1 MKISRDTS
9 CCGLSLLTRP
19 VHQFLIRRVAGYE
32 ANRNFID
39 REWYD
44 EAPCLCMRTHVCSS
58 GLPLFLHRKIGE
70 DQLADYAARR
80 GMSIEETKKF
90 LAANL

>member
-1 MKISRDTS
+1 MKPHASV
-9 CCGLSLLTRP
+9 CGLMFAHPASRY
-19 VHQFLIRRVAGYE
+19 FSIG
-32 ANRNFID
+32 
-39 REWYD
+39 
-44 EAPCLCMRTHVCSS
+44 
-58 GLPLFLHRKIGE
+58 KIGE

>member
-1 MKISRDTS
+1 
-9 CCGLSLLTRP
+9 
-19 VHQFLIRRVAGYE
+19 
-32 ANRNFID
+32 
-39 REWYD
+39 
-44 EAPCLCMRTHVCSS
+44 MRTHVCSS

>member
-1 MKISRDTS
+1 MNQKRIALTDNLMMKPQASV
-9 CCGLSLLTRP
+9 CGLMFAHPATRY
-19 VHQFLIRRVAGYE
+19 LAIG
-32 ANRNFID
+32 
-39 REWYD
+39 
-44 EAPCLCMRTHVCSS
+44 
-58 GLPLFLHRKIGE
+58 KIGE